1 MIDYKEFK
9 RLYDADNHSPGFIFL
24 FRDKLS
30 EYILIKYSGSVQFGR
45 CGVNDATSE
54 YYESLDK
61 LMESDQIDGINLKR
75 DWDKITHIYPEGYG
89 GTFELFCEFHGIE
102 YRGELIAD

>member
-1 MIDYKEFK
+1 M
-9 RLYDADNHSPGFIFL
+9 
-24 FRDKLS
+24 
-30 EYILIKYSGSVQFGR
+30 QFGR
-45 CGVNDATSE
+45 CGVNDATAE